1 MKILYV
7 ETARP
12 GRLKFV
18 ALDPLGKA
26 RVFKVLTQWVL
37 APIILEG
44 TVSVFDASNDAFLT
58 RPRLE
63 LARRP
68 MLPMR
73 RQE

>member
-1 MKILYV
+1 MKILHV

-26 RVFKVLTQWVL
+26 RVFKLLTQWVL

-44 TVSVFDASNDAFLT
+44 RVSVFDAFLT

-68 MLPMR
+68 LLPMR
-73 RQE
+73 GQE